1 MKGVLS
7 CLLALMLALSITP
20 SVFAEETVG
29 STTNNVDAINGDDT
43 QEGVGTTT
51 DKAYKTEETVGGT
64 TNNVDAINGD
74 DTPEETVGGT
84 TNNVNA
90 INGDD
95 TPEETE
101 TVGGTT
107 IYVDANNGDDAQKG
121 VGTTAEK
128 AYRSIGEAVKAAK
141 SGDTIKL
148 AEGLYSLYEV
158 CGGGTKGGPD
168 NTEYTKNKDLT
179 FIGAGPEKTKWGI
192 GAKVPNPQNFGTEY
206 NSDYSFDGR
215 DTQEK
220 KETVT
225 FENMTLQAASKDYL
239 GFAGTDKTIVENCVI
254 NGKTCY
260 WGYETA
266 TFRNTTFN
274 CPNYDYAIWTY
285 SSPVM
290 TFDNCTFNTTGKV
303 INVYTDYGAGKH
315 DIKVNFNGC
324 KVYNSGL
331 NFLSKPVLN
340 INDSNMENYKYAI
353 NISGNN
359 VVEGIKTDRIS
370 CSRLFGF
377 SGKPGN
383 NTGRTI
389 VNFGNTTVWQDG
401 KMVDARKYHYSGV
414 TADGVTY
421 NNNVK
426 GSNVSLY
433 AEGYK
438 DNVVNTKTSEWK
450 QNADRKIFR
459 TVTIECGYCGYKE
472 TFDEYQG
479 KLTYDANGGIGT
491 MSAKIDVAGKIVTV
505 AQNEFTRNDYT
516 FTGWN
521 TQADGKGTAYKPGDN
536 FTLTDNDAVLYAQW
550 SKNAPAQVK
559 VSYDANGGTGTM
571 ESITGDVGSK
581 IVIGQNGFA
590 QSGYT
595 FTGWNTQADGMGT
608 AYKPG
613 DNFILTDKDTVLY
626 AQWSKN
632 APAQVKVSYDAN
644 GGTGTM
650 EFIIGDV
657 GSKIVIEQNG
667 FARSGYTFTG
677 WNTQADGKGTAYK
690 AGDSF
695 TLTNKDTVLYAQWS
709 KNSGSAG
716 TGTNGTA
723 KPSAGTGTNGTA
735 KPSAGTGTKGTAKPT
750 DSPKT
755 GDNSNLAL
763 WFALLF
769 VSGGAVTA
777 TTIYGRKN
785 KRSVK

>member
-1 MKGVLS
+1 M
-7 CLLALMLALSITP
+7 LALVLALSITP

-43 QEGVGTTT
+43 QDGVGTTT

-64 TNNVDAINGD
+64 TNY
-74 DTPEETVGGT
+74 
-84 TNNVNA
+84 VNA

-95 TPEETE
+95 TPK
-101 TVGGTT
+101 T
-107 IYVDANNGDDAQKG
+107 IYVDAIKGNDTQDG

-128 AYRSIGEAVKAAK
+128 AYQRIGEAVKAAK

-148 AEGLYSLYEV
+148 AKGLYSLYDV

-168 NTEYTKNKDLT
+168 NTKYTKNKDLT
-179 FIGAGPEKTKWGI
+179 FIGAGPEETKWGI
-192 GAKVPNPQNFGTEY
+192 GAKFPNPQNFGTEY

-215 DTQEK
+215 GTKEK

-225 FENMTLQAASKDYL
+225 FKNMTLQAASKNYL

-254 NGKTCY
+254 NGKTFY
-260 WGYETA
+260 WGYTSA

-274 CPNYDYAIWTY
+274 CPTLDYAIWTY

-290 TFDNCTFNTTGKV
+290 TFDNCTFNSSGKV
-303 INVYTDYGAGKH
+303 INVYTDSGAGNN
-315 DIKVNFNGC
+315 DITVYFNGC
-324 KVYNSGL
+324 TVNGWSV
-331 NFLSKPVLN
+331 KPVLN
-340 INDSNMENYKYAI
+340 INDYNMGDYKYVI
-353 NISGNN
+353 NISGDNT
-359 VVEGIKTDRIS
+359 VTGVDVDRDT

-377 SGKPGN
+377 GGKAATN
-383 NTGRTI
+383 NKGKTV

-401 KMVDARKYHYSGV
+401 KMVDAEAYHNSGV
-414 TADGVTY
+414 TENGVTY
-421 NNNVK
+421 ANNVD
-426 GSNVSLY
+426 GSNDSLY

-438 DNVVNTKTSEWK
+438 DNALVTTYGEWSANEDGMITRDVTKKCT
-450 QNADRKIFR
+450 
-459 TVTIECGYCGYKE
+459 YCGYEKKVK
-472 TFDEYQG
+472 EYQV
-479 KLTYDANGGIGT
+479 KLTYDANGGEGT
-491 MSAKIDVAGKIVTV
+491 IDSATGAAGESVPVAENV
-505 AQNEFTRNDYT
+505 FTRNNYT

-536 FTLTDNDAVLYAQW
+536 FTLTDKDTVLYAQW

-581 IVIGQNGFA
+581 IVI
-590 QSGYT
+590 
-595 FTGWNTQADGMGT
+595 
-608 AYKPG
+608 
-613 DNFILTDKDTVLY
+613 
-626 AQWSKN
+626 
-632 APAQVKVSYDAN
+632 
-644 GGTGTM
+644 
-650 EFIIGDV
+650 
-657 GSKIVIEQNG
+657 EQNG

-690 AGDSF
+690 AGNSF
-695 TLTNKDTVLYAQWS
+695 TLTDKDTVLYAQWS
-709 KNSGSAG
+709 KNSGSTG
-716 TGTNGTA
+716 TGT
-723 KPSAGTGTNGTA
+723 KGTA